1 MSYCGGQL
9 GIQIYTNMKTLSGT
23 IQCLIR
29 VQFTFNQVSGFWE
42 KIFLQF
48 SHRVQC
54 YNFALQWQSC
64 GIFNRH
70 TKKET
75 FVREDKNISKI
86 FFSKLTLWQISS
98 EMVTIN
104 IKKTLCLQ
112 EEIQT
117 LSKSENMITLGLS
130 HRDTRSY
137 AQTLFWGGSL
147 FDFQLAQKKNDIRQS
162 TIQVYFKG

>member
-104 IKKTLCLQ
+104 IKKTL
-112 EEIQT
+112 
-117 LSKSENMITLGLS
+117 LSTRRNPNFIKIWKYDYFRNKSQRHEVVCSNFILRWQPIRFSISTKKKW
-130 HRDTRSY
+130 HQ
-137 AQTLFWGGSL
+137 AEHHPSL
-147 FDFQLAQKKNDIRQS
+147 L
-162 TIQVYFKG
+162 

>member
-104 IKKTLCLQ
+104 IKKTL
-112 EEIQT
+112 
-117 LSKSENMITLGLS
+117 LSTRRNPNFIKIWKYDYFRIKSQRHEVVCSNFILRWQPIRFSISTKKKW
-130 HRDTRSY
+130 HQ
-137 AQTLFWGGSL
+137 AEHHPSL
-147 FDFQLAQKKNDIRQS
+147 L
-162 TIQVYFKG
+162 

>member
-1 MSYCGGQL
+1 MYSLHSIKFLVSEKKYFYNFP
-9 GIQIYTNMKTLSGT
+9 IEFNAITLPYSGSHVEFSIDT
-23 IQCLIR
+23 QKKRHL
-29 VQFTFNQVSGFWE
+29 SE
-42 KIFLQF
+42 KIRIFQ
-48 SHRVQC
+48 
-54 YNFALQWQSC
+54 NF
-64 GIFNRH
+64 
-70 TKKET
+70 
-75 FVREDKNISKI
+75 

>member
-104 IKKTLCLQ
+104 IKKTL
-112 EEIQT
+112 
-117 LSKSENMITLGLS
+117 LSTRRNPNFNKIWKYDYFRIKSQRHEVVCSNFILRWQPIRFSISTKKKW
-130 HRDTRSY
+130 HQ
-137 AQTLFWGGSL
+137 AEHHPSL
-147 FDFQLAQKKNDIRQS
+147 L
-162 TIQVYFKG
+162 